1 MVATKVTELAK
12 FLELDIDRDFHVGI
26 DVHKKSY
33 HVAVLRSDGEVKTF
47 VSSASPEAIV
57 AMLLPHL
64 RRIRAVAYEAGPTG
78 FGLARTLAKAGFSV
92 IVVAPSRVPR
102 PVTAGAKTD
111 RLDCMRLADHAA
123 RGILKSIAVPTEEE
137 EAERSVIRRRHD
149 LADGTRRV
157 KQRIQSLLLFHG
169 VEAPPGLN
177 HWGRSAVAQLR
188 KFRLPKEAKATLLSL
203 LRELNFLTKEKAFM
217 EERTSSV
224 CEKPE
229 HFEEMRCLRSVP
241 GVGPITAATFLLE
254 LFRPSRFDRVE
265 EVTSYLGLAPLVR
278 QSGERKS
285 RVALPPVGQTRLRS
299 LLVEA
304 AWTWKSRDPAI
315 DSHYRKL
322 LSRTGL
328 PQKAICALARK
339 LAVVLWRL
347 TMEKRTYEFRLQAD
361 QA

>member
-188 KFRLPKEAKATLLSL
+188 KLRLPKEAKATLLSL

-254 LFRPSRFDRVE
+254 LFRPSRFHRVE
-265 EVTSYLGLAPLVR
+265 EVTSYLGLAPLGATERREEISSGASSRGSDATAESVGGRRPGRGSPGIRPLIRIIENSCRERAFHKRPFVR
-278 QSGERKS
+278 WHGNWP
-285 RVALPPVGQTRLRS
+285 LFYG
-299 LLVEA
+299 
-304 AWTWKSRDPAI
+304 D
-315 DSHYRKL
+315 
-322 LSRTGL
+322 
-328 PQKAICALARK
+328 
-339 LAVVLWRL
+339 
-347 TMEKRTYEFRLQAD
+347 
-361 QA
+361 